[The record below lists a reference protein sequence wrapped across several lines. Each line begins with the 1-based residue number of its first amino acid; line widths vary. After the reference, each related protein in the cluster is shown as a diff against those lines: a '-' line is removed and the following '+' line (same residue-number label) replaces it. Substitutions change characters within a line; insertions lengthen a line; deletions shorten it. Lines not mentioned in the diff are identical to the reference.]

1 MASKLVM
8 TFADANGDDII
19 FSYGYVDDELPNSA
33 VKALVNGIIANGS
46 IFTRVPVTAKSAK
59 IVSTTETVFDLSA

>member
-19 FSYGYVDDELPNSA
+19 MSYGYVDAETPASEI
-33 VKALVNGIIANGS
+33 KALVNGIVTNGS
-46 IFTRVPVTAKSAK
+46 IFTRVPVSAKSAK
-59 IVSTTETVFDLSA
+59 IVSTTETPISLS

>member
-8 TFADANGDDII
+8 TFAGSTGAEHSMTYN
-19 FSYGYVDDELPNSA
+19 YVDDETPSSA

-46 IFTRVPVTAKSAK
+46 IFANVPVTAKGAK
-59 IVSTTETVFDLSA
+59 IVTTTETVFDLSA

>member
-8 TFADANGDDII
+8 TFAGSNGNDII
-19 FSYGYVDDELPNSA
+19 MSYGYIEEETPSSA
-33 VKALVNGIIANGS
+33 VKALVNGIVANGS
-46 IFTRVPVTAKSAK
+46 IFDRVPVSAKGAK